1 MTGLGQRQLRMRV
14 LEALERRTK
23 QFRSREELWPLR
35 VPREPVRLDD
45 VVEEALGDGAPAF
58 DTRTLRS
65 RTLLHL
71 SWDDGDSWDA
81 WVIALPSKA
90 KLYCDSD
97 DEETRVLASGG
108 RNEGEESDRVFLQL
122 LAESAGE
129 LFGIEMAGGAPSRV
143 RSSITDRAF
152 LVEFFVNL
160 FEVIGA
166 ERSVRA
172 AIARTPIGKGQDFQ
186 HDVEEWLELTLKP

>member
-1 MTGLGQRQLRMRV
+1 V
-14 LEALERRTK
+14 LEALERRAK

-35 VPREPVRLDD
+35 VPGEPVRLDD
-45 VVEEALGDGAPAF
+45 VLEEALGNGARAF

-71 SWDDGDSWDA
+71 SWDDGGSWDA

-97 DEETRVLASGG
+97 EEETRVLASGG

-129 LFGIEMAGGAPSRV
+129 LFGIEMSGGAPSRV
-143 RSSITDRAF
+143 RSSISDRVPRGV
-152 LVEFFVNL
+152 LRQPV
-160 FEVIGA
+160 
-166 ERSVRA
+166 RSDWR
-172 AIARTPIGKGQDFQ
+172 
-186 HDVEEWLELTLKP
+186 

>member
-1 MTGLGQRQLRMRV
+1 MTGLGHRPLRIRV
-14 LEALERRTK
+14 LDALERRTK

-35 VPREPVRLDD
+35 VPGAPVRLDD
-45 VVEEALGDGAPAF
+45 VLEEALGDGALAF
-58 DTRTLRS
+58 DPRTLRS

-71 SWDDGDSWDA
+71 SWDDGGSWDA

-97 DEETRVLASGG
+97 EEETRVLASGG

-186 HDVEEWLELTLKP
+186 HDVEEWLELALKP

>member
-1 MTGLGQRQLRMRV
+1 MTALAQRQLRMRV

-35 VPREPVRLDD
+35 VPGAPVRLDD
-45 VVEEALGDGAPAF
+45 VLEEALGDGALAF
-58 DTRTLRS
+58 DPRTLRS

-71 SWDDGDSWDA
+71 SWDDGGSWDA

-129 LFGIEMAGGAPSRV
+129 LFGIEMSGGAPSRV

-186 HDVEEWLELTLKP
+186 HDVEEWLELALKP